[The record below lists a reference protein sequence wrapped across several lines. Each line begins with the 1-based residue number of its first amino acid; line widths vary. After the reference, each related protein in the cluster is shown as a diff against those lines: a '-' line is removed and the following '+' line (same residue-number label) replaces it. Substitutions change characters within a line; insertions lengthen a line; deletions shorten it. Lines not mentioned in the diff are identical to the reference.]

1 MIFGGIDIGSLTGKI
16 VLLEDDAIKFHKIIL
31 AKPTP
36 RETTDELFKHAFNG
50 QTGLKLEDIDL
61 FVGTGYG
68 RRKIPQAQKTI
79 SEITCHGKGAFWVNP
94 KIRTIIDIGGQD
106 CKVIRMTAD
115 GELDDFVMNEKCAA
129 GTGRYLEIMA
139 DLLKVSL
146 DELGTIGENVKQ
158 PLHVMNICSIYA
170 AQEVAQA
177 INDGIKPEKIAAGV
191 NYAMAERVEMMAKR
205 VTVKPEIAFTG
216 GVAKNEGIV
225 KYLAKLLNVK
235 FQPLPIDPQIMGAL
249 GAALVAKERKLG
261 DIRKSKGG

>member
-1 MIFGGIDIGSLTGKI
+1 MIFAGIDIGSLTGKI
-16 VLLEDDAIKFHKIIL
+16 VLLEEDKVKLHKIIL

-36 RETTDELFKHAFNG
+36 RETTEELFKHVFND
-50 QTGLKLEDIDL
+50 QTGLKLEDVDYI
-61 FVGTGYG
+61 VGTGYG
-68 RRKIPQAQKTI
+68 RRKIPQAKKTI

-106 CKVIRMTAD
+106 CKVIRITAD

-146 DELGTIGENVKQ
+146 DELGTIGENVKN
-158 PLHVMNICSIYA
+158 PLHMMNICSIYA

-177 INDGIKPEKIAAGV
+177 INDGVKPAKIAAGV
-191 NYAMAERVEMMAKR
+191 NFAMAERVSMMAKR
-205 VTVKPEIAFTG
+205 VNVQPEIAFTG
-216 GVAKNEGIV
+216 GVAKNKGIV

-235 FQPLPIDPQIMGAL
+235 FQALPVDPQIMGAI
-249 GAALVAKERKLG
+249 GAALIARERKLSELRRG
-261 DIRKSKGG
+261 NGE